1 MLYFLLLYFKV
12 ENLEEAEQRE
22 LGSQLLHADLQA
34 QKQEEENQM
43 ERSLRYK
50 DFLQEYDLMNV
61 QNSLKNFHTL
71 CYIRYIILPNRTKY
85 NINFSIE

>member
-1 MLYFLLLYFKV
+1 MLYFLLYFKV

-50 DFLQEYDLMNV
+50 DFLGGYDLMNV
-61 QNSLKNFHTL
+61 QNSLKKFHTL
-71 CYIRYIILPNRTKY
+71 CYKIHYLTK
-85 NINFSIE
+85 

>member
-1 MLYFLLLYFKV
+1 MLNFLLYFKV

-22 LGSQLLHADLQA
+22 LGSQLLRADLQA

-50 DFLQEYDLMNV
+50 DILRGCDLMNV

-71 CYIRYIILPNRTKY
+71 CYKVDYLTK
-85 NINFSIE
+85 

>member
-1 MLYFLLLYFKV
+1 MLYLLLLYFKV

-50 DFLQEYDLMNV
+50 DFLRGYDLMNV
-61 QNSLKNFHTL
+61 QNSFKNFHTL
-71 CYIRYIILPNRTKY
+71 CYKIHYLTK
-85 NINFSIE
+85 